1 MFKII
6 GGDGR
11 PYGPVSADQIRQW
24 IAEGR
29 ANAQTMAQ
37 AEGSVEWKPL
47 GQFPEFAPSAVPPV
61 MPSTPP
67 TPTAAP
73 APAFQPRPDV
83 PNYLVPAILST
94 ICCCLPLGIV
104 AIVFAAQVNT
114 KLQAGDIP
122 GALEASRKAR
132 MWVWLAVVLG
142 LLSFGLF
149 SARWCLPLM
158 HHHAFRMYRTW

>member
-37 AEGSVEWKPL
+37 LEGSMEWKPL
-47 GQFPEFAPSAVPPV
+47 GQYSEFASGTIPPV
-61 MPSTPP
+61 IPP
-67 TPTAAP
+67 TPTAATAP
-73 APAFQPRPDV
+73 APSFQPQQHV
-83 PNYLVPAILST
+83 PSYLVPAIFST
-94 ICCCLPLGIV
+94 LCCCLPLGVV
-104 AIVFAAQVNT
+104 AIIYAAQVNT

-122 GALEASRKAR
+122 GALEASRKAK
-132 MWVWLAVVLG
+132 MWFWLAVVLG
-142 LLSFGLF
+142 IASSLL
-149 SARWCLPLM
+149 CLPLLRL
-158 HHHAFRMYRTW
+158 HAYRFHRAW

>member
-29 ANAQTMAQ
+29 ANAQTLAQ

-47 GQFPEFAPSAVPPV
+47 GLFPEFASSAAPPV
-61 MPSTPP
+61 IPP

-73 APAFQPRPDV
+73 TPSFQPRQHV
-83 PNYLVPAILST
+83 PSYLVPAIFST
-94 ICCCLPLGIV
+94 ICCCLPFGIV

-114 KLQAGDIP
+114 KLQAGDMA
-122 GALEASRKAR
+122 GALEASQKAKT
-132 MWVWLAVVLG
+132 WFWLAVVLG
-142 LLSFGLF
+142 VLSLGLLWTP
-149 SARWCLPLM
+149 WCLPFLRF
-158 HHHAFRMYRTW
+158 HTFRFHRAW